1 MLVVLWWCQFQDVGD
16 KICWR
21 LFNVKNRSSKSVNNI
36 LKLAPTSVSNIDKA
50 SEESFGWAPLI
61 GLVWHAPF
69 ERKTIQLS
77 NLFRTKSN
85 ESNLRKWTYWMVD
98 ECSWLISWI
107 GLKWNRI
114 EQNRFD
120 RIKMRLSRFEKPS
133 FFSENEEIKH
143 QNMR

>member
-1 MLVVLWWCQFQDVGD
+1 MMMTVSRCWWQYHSGGD
-16 KICWR
+16 FWMWR
-21 LFNVKNRSSKSVNNI
+21 IGHHLKSVNNI
-36 LKLAPTSVSNIDKA
+36 LKLSPTSVTNIDKA
-50 SEESFGWAPLI
+50 SEESFGWAPLT

-69 ERKTIQLS
+69 EKTIQLS
-77 NLFRTKSN
+77 NLFRAKSS
-85 ESNLRKWTYWMVD
+85 ESNLRTWTYWMVD

-107 GLKWNRI
+107 GLKRNRI